1 MRKPEL
7 IRGLFILILAGT
19 TMLSCGKF
27 RKIERSEDWR
37 VKYEAAMQY
46 YEEEEYYKASVLFEQ
61 ILPIVR
67 GMPEGEK
74 VQFRYAYAQYNQGM
88 YTLAAHHFKTFYE
101 TYGRSEFA
109 EEAYFMY
116 AYSLYADSPAYNLDQ
131 SNSQEAVLAMQMFLN
146 RYPNSE
152 LVDEASGV
160 VDEIQ
165 EKLEKKGYEN
175 AKQYYKL
182 ENYNAAVVAFKSFSN
197 NFPDSEYNEEAAY
210 LKFIAQ
216 YQYALKSIY
225 SRQLER
231 FREANKFY
239 LEFLDKYPESNLIK
253 DAEKRYRDSMERVSE
268 LAKL

>member
-1 MRKPEL
+1 MRKPVSFSA
-7 IRGLFILILAGT
+7 FIMVLAIAVF
-19 TMLSCGKF
+19 LSSCGQF
-27 RKIERSEDWR
+27 RKIEKSEDWR
-37 VKYEAAMQY
+37 VKYEAAMEY
-46 YEEEEYYKASVLFEQ
+46 YEEKEYYKASVLFEQ

-74 VQFRYAYAQYNQGM
+74 VQFYYAYAQYYQGM

-109 EEAYFMY
+109 QEAYFMY

-131 SNSQEAVLAMQMFLN
+131 TNSQEAVMAMQTFLN
-146 RYPNSE
+146 RYPTSE
-152 LVDEASGV
+152 LADEAADV
-160 VDEIQ
+160 VNEIQ
-165 EKLEKKGYEN
+165 EKLELKGFEN
-175 AKQYYKL
+175 AKQYFKL
-182 ENYNAAVVAFKSFSN
+182 ENYNAAVVAFESFSKN
-197 NFPDSEYNEEAAY
+197 YPDSEYNEEVAY

-231 FREANKFY
+231 FREANKYY
-239 LEFLDKYPESNLIK
+239 LEFLDKYPESEFLR
-253 DAEKRYRDSMERVSE
+253 DAEKRYRDSLEKVSD